1 MDGALKAFLNL
12 NPINQLM
19 ENPRMTLQARI
30 ESLLTR
36 LATEFKTIHGQIG
49 SLDALSTTEKGSL
62 VGAIND
68 LRSQISA
75 IGGGTGGTGGAV
87 IDDSNTGGTATTLSA
102 SKIVSLLDALKAELL
117 GGADAAFD
125 TLKELQ
131 DAVAADQTGLASVL
145 TALDAR
151 VRVEDVG
158 NTDADLVAVFEQ
170 ALATTSDSGDTPATP
185 AVFPTL

>member
-1 MDGALKAFLNL
+1 
-12 NPINQLM
+12 
-19 ENPRMTLQARI
+19 MTLQARI

-36 LATEFKTIHGQIG
+36 LAAEFKTIHGRIG
-49 SLDALSTTEKGSL
+49 ALDTLATNEKSSL

-68 LRSQISA
+68 LRSQIA
-75 IGGGTGGTGGAV
+75 ALGGGTGGGTGGAV
-87 IDDSNTGGTATTLSA
+87 IDDGNTGGTATTLSA
-102 SKIVSLLDALKAELL
+102 AKIVSLLDALKSELL

-131 DAVAADQTGLASVL
+131 EAVLADKTGLESVL

-170 ALATTSDSGDTPATP
+170 ALAASSDTPVNP
-185 AVFPTL
+185 ARALIV

>member
-1 MDGALKAFLNL
+1 
-12 NPINQLM
+12 
-19 ENPRMTLQARI
+19 MTLQARI

-36 LATEFKTIHGQIG
+36 LAAEFKTIHGRIG
-49 SLDALSTTEKGSL
+49 SLDALATTEKTSL

-68 LRSQISA
+68 LRSQIA
-75 IGGGTGGTGGAV
+75 ALGGGTGGTGGAV
-87 IDDSNTGGTATTLSA
+87 IDDGNLGGTATTLSA
-102 SKIVSLLDALKAELL
+102 GKISALLDALKSELL

-131 DAVAADQTGLASVL
+131 EAVLADKTGLESVL

-170 ALATTSDSGDTPATP
+170 ALAATGDTPVSP
-185 AVFPTL
+185 ARALIV

>member
-1 MDGALKAFLNL
+1 
-12 NPINQLM
+12 
-19 ENPRMTLQARI
+19 MTLQVRI

-36 LATEFKTIHGQIG
+36 LAAEFKTIHGRIG
-49 SLDALSTTEKGSL
+49 SLDALATNEKSSL

-68 LRSQISA
+68 LRSQIA
-75 IGGGTGGTGGAV
+75 ALGGGTGGGTGGTV

-102 SKIVSLLDALKAELL
+102 AKIVSLLDALKSELL

-131 DAVAADQTGLASVL
+131 EAVLADKTGLESVL

-170 ALATTSDSGDTPATP
+170 ALAASGDAPVNPAR
-185 AVFPTL
+185 ALIV